1 MRKLVIFPAALACGL
16 CLFAA
21 ATAKAGD
28 TAIVYVAHGIN
39 GQDLGL
45 DPSLPVDV
53 NVAGLC
59 VPALNS
65 LSYGEIRGPF
75 VVPTGTLTIQIG
87 LANTVSPCSSTP
99 VISANVPFSAGENA
113 SVVAYL
119 NAAGSPTASKFDND
133 LSPAMPNTGRI
144 IAFHTAAAPAVDA
157 TLWRYQL
164 YAPLGGGLLEQ
175 ATIAGGSYKLT
186 LSNGQQGEADIPL
199 GTYQAS
205 IAPTGTQNVVLG
217 PASIATQPNTA
228 TLVFV
233 FGSASKG
240 TLKLVTKELDLKV
253 GSLGM

>member
-1 MRKLVIFPAALACGL
+1 MRKFSILSAALTCGL
-16 CLFAA
+16 FSFTA
-21 ATAKAGD
+21 ATAKASD

-87 LANTVSPCSSTP
+87 LASTVSPCSSAP

-113 SVVAYL
+113 SVVAHL
-119 NAAGSPTASKFDND
+119 DAAGSPTASKFDND
-133 LSPAMPNTGRI
+133 LSPAMPNTGRV
-144 IAFHTAAAPAVDA
+144 IAFHTAAAPTVDA
-157 TLWRYQL
+157 ALSRYQS

-175 ATIAGGSYKLT
+175 VTIAGGSYKLT
-186 LSNGQQGEADIPL
+186 LSNGQQGKADIPL
-199 GTYQAS
+199 GTYQLS
-205 IAPTGTQNVVLG
+205 LAPTGTQDTVLG
-217 PASIATQPNTA
+217 PASIATKPNTA
-228 TLVFV
+228 TLLFV

-253 GSLGM
+253 SSPGM